1 MSTSTF
7 NFPLGCLV
15 FMYLGKPGNRHSTK
29 LLLLNKKEM
38 TVFQC
43 SRHGEITGNLSTID
57 FWAHSTPAELFYFV
71 RTEHIS
77 WQWYYLRGQRTFKWF
92 KVVWKY
98 QTEWE
103 NEIILERLKTKV
115 SSLAYSLEED
125 YVDEKGNERKE
136 MKNQVFS

>member
-1 MSTSTF
+1 M
-7 NFPLGCLV
+7 
-15 FMYLGKPGNRHSTK
+15 
-29 LLLLNKKEM
+29 
-38 TVFQC
+38 
-43 SRHGEITGNLSTID
+43 
-57 FWAHSTPAELFYFV
+57 
-71 RTEHIS
+71 
-77 WQWYYLRGQRTFKWF
+77 
-92 KVVWKY
+92 VWKY